1 MRRPLLAWSLLAVL
15 AGCRSGG
22 GPAVRPATEP
32 PPEFVQSYVG
42 QRRVLL
48 HAKDESRVAVTR
60 AEAARRTAACASAV
74 EVKRAA
80 LADGVLRLDLEHVGL
95 ARLAGDVGKDVQ
107 ASCGVPTSAY
117 GLAVSGFASGDEAA
131 VVEESLAKLLV
142 TPEAFL
148 QARGTPFD
156 RAAVEDP
163 RVAAMRDVPG
173 STAEERNLGR
183 KVTAWPKPLFAVSP
197 EVFLGRKE
205 MRSES
210 EVEFDGVVGPDGR
223 LHAVKVTTPLS
234 ASHVSVVVRALSLWR
249 LEPAVTKDGPVAA
262 KVSLR
267 TSLRVY

>member
-1 MRRPLLAWSLLAVL
+1 MRRSLLAWSLLAVL

-48 HAKDESRVAVTR
+48 HAKDESRVTLTR
-60 AEAARRTAACASAV
+60 AEAARRTAGCASAV

-80 LADGVLRLDLEHVGL
+80 LADGVLRLDLEHVGR
-95 ARLAGDVGKDVQ
+95 ARLAGDTGKGVEP
-107 ASCGVPTSAY
+107 ACGAPTSVY
-117 GLAVSGFASGDEAA
+117 GVAVSGFASGDEAA
-131 VVEESLAKLLV
+131 AVEESLAKLLV
-142 TPEAFL
+142 SPEAFL

-156 RAAVEDP
+156 RAAVADP
-163 RVAAMRDVPG
+163 GVAATKDVPG
-173 STAEERNLGR
+173 SSADERSLGR
-183 KVTAWPKPLFAVSP
+183 KVTAWPRPLFAVSP

-223 LHAVKVTTPLS
+223 LHGVKVTTPLT
-234 ASHVSVVVRALSLWR
+234 ASHVTAVQRALALWR
-249 LEPAVTKDGPVAA
+249 FEPAVTKEGPVAA
-262 KVSLR
+262 KVTLR
-267 TSLRVY
+267 TSLRVF

>member
-1 MRRPLLAWSLLAVL
+1 MRRSLFAWSLLAVL

-48 HAKDESRVAVTR
+48 HAKDESRVTLTR
-60 AEAARRTAACASAV
+60 AEAAGRAAACGSAV

-80 LADGVLRLDLEHVGL
+80 LVDGVLRLDLEHVGSP
-95 ARLAGDVGKDVQ
+95 RLAGRTGKDVDS
-107 ASCGVPTSAY
+107 ACGAAAAY
-117 GLAVSGFASGDEAA
+117 GLAVSGFTGLATAS

-148 QARGTPFD
+148 QARGVTFD
-156 RAAVEDP
+156 HAAVDDP
-163 RVAAMRDVPG
+163 GIAATRDVPG
-173 STAEERNLGR
+173 STAEERSLGR
-183 KVTAWPKPLFAVSP
+183 KVTAWPKPLFSVSP
-197 EVFLGRKE
+197 DVFLGRKE
-205 MRSES
+205 LRSES

-223 LHAVKVTTPLS
+223 LHRVKVTTPLS
-234 ASHVSVVVRALSLWR
+234 ASHVTLVERALGLWR
-249 LEPAVTKDGPVAA
+249 FEPAATKDGPVSA